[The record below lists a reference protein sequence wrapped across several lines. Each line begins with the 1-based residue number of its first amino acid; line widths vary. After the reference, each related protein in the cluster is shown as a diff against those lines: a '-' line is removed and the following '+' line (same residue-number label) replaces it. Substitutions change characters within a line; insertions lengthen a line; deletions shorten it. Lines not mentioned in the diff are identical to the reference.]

1 MPTDKTDFV
10 LRRGERLDQTTAHVS
25 RVESDVLDVKR
36 ATHEVTR
43 TVDQLSRTV
52 DQLSSS
58 VSELGTAWRSMA
70 DVFGDYAE
78 RTDTWRATTDQRL
91 DRLEAAAFEPT
102 R

>member
-10 LRRGERLDQTTAHVS
+10 LRLGERLDETSARVS
-25 RVESDVLDVKR
+25 RVESDVLEVKR
-36 ATHEVTR
+36 ATHVLTH
-43 TVDQLSRTV
+43 TVE
-52 DQLSSS
+52 QLSSS

-70 DVFGDYAE
+70 GVFGDYAE
-78 RTDTWRATTDQRL
+78 RTDSWRETTDQRL